1 MRFEIQGDGDI
12 EAEKGGRE
20 GKKKEKKINYS
31 KKKRK
36 ENRGGP
42 SVVPT
47 IQN

>member
-12 EAEKGGRE
+12 EAEKEGRE
-20 GKKKEKKINYS
+20 RKKGKENKLLKE
-31 KKKRK
+31 KRK